1 LSSFEVAVIGLGAM
15 GSAALFH
22 LARRGVKAVGIEQ
35 FTPGHDRGSSH
46 GESRAIRLGYFE
58 HPSYVPL
65 VRSAYDGWREVEQ
78 LTGET
83 VLTTTGIVEAGR
95 PGSQLVAGSLEAC
108 LLHGLEHEL
117 LSPAEVR
124 RRFPAIELP
133 DDYSAMFQPQGG
145 FVRAD
150 LANSLHVRLAEQA
163 GATILTNSKV
173 AAVEPQHES
182 VRIATG
188 DGVIEAGKVVVSAG
202 PWITE
207 LVPELMPYITL
218 NRMVLTWYEPK
229 RPELFGLDRLPV
241 FAIEDE
247 EDLVYGFP
255 DFAGMGLKCASHYSS
270 GRLARADAAR
280 QDAGP
285 ADEAR
290 TRRFL
295 ERHLP
300 EGAGRLRAMKTCI
313 YTMTPDEDFIIDVLP
328 SDPRVVVASPCSGH
342 GFKFASVIGEILA
355 DLSTEGATR
364 HDISRFRMSRFDD
377 LAQPVPAT
385 RL

>member
-1 LSSFEVAVIGLGAM
+1 M

-22 LARRGVKAVGIEQ
+22 LARRGVKAIGIEQ
-35 FTPGHDRGSSH
+35 FMPGHDRGSSH

-65 VRSAYDGWREVEQ
+65 VRSAYEKWRELEQ
-78 LTGET
+78 LTGQT

-95 PGSQLVAGSLEAC
+95 PGSHLVAGSLEAC
-108 LLHGLEHEL
+108 LLHGLDHEL

-133 DDYSAMFQPQGG
+133 DDYSAMFQPRGG

-150 LANSLHVRLAEQA
+150 LANTLHLRLAKQA
-163 GATILTNSKV
+163 GATVLTNTKV
-173 AAVEPQHES
+173 AAVEPERDS
-182 VRIATG
+182 VRVVTG
-188 DGVIEAGKVVVSAG
+188 DGVIDARQVVVSAG

-207 LVPELMPYITL
+207 LVPELIPYITL

-229 RPELFGLDRLPV
+229 RPELFALDRLPV

-247 EDLVYGFP
+247 NDLVYGFP
-255 DFAGMGLKCASHYSS
+255 DFAGTGLKCASHYSS
-270 GRLARADAAR
+270 GGLVRADAAR

-295 ERHLP
+295 DRHLP
-300 EGAGRLRAMKTCI
+300 EGAGRLKAMKTCI
-313 YTMTPDEDFIIDVLP
+313 YTMTPDEDFVIDLLP
-328 SDPRVVVASPCSGH
+328 SDPRFIVASPCSGH

-355 DLSTEGATR
+355 DLATDRTTR
-364 HDISRFRMSRFDD
+364 HDISRFRLQRFVSRSK
-377 LAQPVPAT
+377 
-385 RL
+385 R